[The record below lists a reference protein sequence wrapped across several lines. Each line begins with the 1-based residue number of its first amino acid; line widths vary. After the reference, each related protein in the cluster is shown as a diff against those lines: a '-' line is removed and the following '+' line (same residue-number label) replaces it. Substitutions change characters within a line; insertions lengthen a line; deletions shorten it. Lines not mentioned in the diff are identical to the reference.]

1 MSTDDGSGDW
11 RRESG
16 SCSALG
22 GSGDDEEDDKVM
34 DGEERRD
41 CDQPDVEMV
50 LLFPAYFFTCRNA
63 WPTPTCT
70 RHTQQLEGTSLSDC
84 EFVIPV

>member
-34 DGEERRD
+34 DGEERLRPTRCRD
-41 CDQPDVEMV
+41 GFA
-50 LLFPAYFFTCRNA
+50 FPGLFFTC
-63 WPTPTCT
+63 
-70 RHTQQLEGTSLSDC
+70 
-84 EFVIPV
+84 